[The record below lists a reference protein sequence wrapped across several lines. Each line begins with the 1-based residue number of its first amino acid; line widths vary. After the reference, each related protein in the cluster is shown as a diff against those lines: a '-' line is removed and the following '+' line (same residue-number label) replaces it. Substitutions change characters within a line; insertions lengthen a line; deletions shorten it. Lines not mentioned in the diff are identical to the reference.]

1 MYPYP
6 YVKRTFSHFH
16 SHPPPSPPPHTAA
29 AAQRLKSLGLCKSRG
44 VIKRKNKRGRNVGNI
59 LLLLSLSHGLDNTTR
74 SSLLHDP
81 ELRDHDP
88 ELTTSRPGAHDFT
101 TVTSRTLF
109 LVLSSSLFSKCP
121 SAQSINT
128 LCAHSFIAC
137 CVSFY
142 H

>member
-16 SHPPPSPPPHTAA
+16 SHPPPSPPPHTAV

-74 SSLLHDP
+74 SSLLYDP

-88 ELTTSRPGAHDFT
+88 ELITSRPGAHNFT
-101 TVTSRTLF
+101 TRSSRLYDRHEPNS
-109 LVLSSSLFSKCP
+109 LPCSLFFL
-121 SAQSINT
+121 I
-128 LCAHSFIAC
+128 F
-137 CVSFY
+137 
-142 H
+142 